1 MFISVS
7 TGIYDRVLNCSVM
20 GYGGIWTHGRLIHP
34 IPYSHSLASDG
45 GRQELFDEVLMSAA
59 CHPFSPDA
67 SDPQVGRTTI
77 SVPGMFHP
85 SKFASAMY
93 MISIQLM

>member
-1 MFISVS
+1 
-7 TGIYDRVLNCSVM
+7 M

-59 CHPFSPDA
+59 CRPFSPDA
-67 SDPQVGRTTI
+67 SDPQAGE
-77 SVPGMFHP
+77 
-85 SKFASAMY
+85 
-93 MISIQLM
+93 QQ